1 MQTLYNIQ
9 RIFLP
14 PSLSLSLC
22 RFDSPG
28 QRSRKSKRGERN
40 PPRIHCRS
48 RTTVKMATM
57 RGWILIEVARDMS
70 WKISERENSR
80 LTDNKCILL
89 FLLRGDQLREEG
101 KGKKKRKK
109 EKGNRRRKNRLA
121 VKIWT
126 KEAKLNRRRGDK
138 RRKERER
145 ERERDERNMVDRFSW
160 FPDHEFNSRSS
171 FCPFSHYV
179 SIKRLLPPSLV
190 GASRCANSEIRFS
203 LDAFVVRCW
212 LSTVVVWDRAK

>member
-1 MQTLYNIQ
+1 M
-9 RIFLP
+9 
-14 PSLSLSLC
+14 
-22 RFDSPG
+22 
-28 QRSRKSKRGERN
+28 
-40 PPRIHCRS
+40 
-48 RTTVKMATM
+48 KMATM
-57 RGWILIEVARDMS
+57 REWILIEVARDMS

-101 KGKKKRKK
+101 EGGKKKRKK

-145 ERERDERNMVDRFSW
+145 ERDERNMVDRFS
-160 FPDHEFNSRSS
+160 
-171 FCPFSHYV
+171 
-179 SIKRLLPPSLV
+179 
-190 GASRCANSEIRFS
+190 
-203 LDAFVVRCW
+203 
-212 LSTVVVWDRAK
+212 